1 MIVIS
6 VAWEGLA
13 LRDSD
18 YLYGELV
25 YRLNAHGVAT
35 NRRCATNED
44 RTCACQ
50 GLDPNTCGAS
60 FSFGCSWSMFF
71 NGCKFARSKQQTVRK
86 FRLSDESQVSWFPFT
101 HLENCNLKSQK
112 QTKQEADI
120 GDRLQRFATAI
131 APLYKRIAPDAY
143 ANQVQFEEK
152 AVDCRLGLT
161 PGRPFAGVTACFDF
175 CSHSHKDIHD
185 MNNGCTVVM
194 FSNHFVLIQA

>member
-1 MIVIS
+1 VLCLIKERRGHRCQTTWLIVIS

-86 FRLSDESQVSWFPFT
+86 FRLSDESQVSWFLFT
-101 HLENCNLKSQK
+101 HL
-112 QTKQEADI
+112 
-120 GDRLQRFATAI
+120 
-131 APLYKRIAPDAY
+131 
-143 ANQVQFEEK
+143 
-152 AVDCRLGLT
+152 
-161 PGRPFAGVTACFDF
+161 
-175 CSHSHKDIHD
+175 
-185 MNNGCTVVM
+185 
-194 FSNHFVLIQA
+194 